1 VVPIKLVVEDA
12 KGQRET
18 IDVSAIAKLY

>member
-1 VVPIKLVVEDA
+1 VPIKLVVEDA

-18 IDVSAIAKLY
+18 VDVSAVARLY